1 MNIAK
6 YCALAAT
13 LLANL
18 MSGKALASDS
28 LSACMNT
35 NQKVT
40 KSVYL
45 SSGSTNSLNKKKILQ
60 KYIPSALLGKKTSA
74 TPEAAPNSPEN
85 AAQELEQELDTLPT
99 PLQEPTSSL
108 ESAPESIAPEQTPAL
123 EQELGMAT
131 TPAINTAAT
140 TEIEQALELV
150 PAQQVIEPVVQT
162 PPSISTPIILEQ
174 ANNQPVM
181 AENTVLDTLLN
192 SASINQVTEK
202 IAKYDEG
209 ITAMKKIRKSLVR
222 LLILQLN
229 KNTTLNFAQEQQDIQ
244 RDLIDGTRSFYDFF
258 NDFQKNPTPWL
269 PRYLQDKGFLPFEF
283 ILDKEKL
290 ANLPAPATLDMQ
302 TTSSQDIIDAAIK
315 IVQTDKASKITSLP
329 ANTNVQ
335 DQVDTLLQHA
345 LDNAIQEVATPSMQ
359 TVEKEQT
366 VEQPTEKATIQRA
379 SQQTEPAQQA
389 VAKAPTP
396 QLAADI
402 SFLILD
408 AKYSK
413 NKMKIL
419 EFGEGPR
426 SRFAG
431 YDKLFG
437 DGKIW
442 EMFWHYTS
450 QFNKQVWYVGPA
462 LKEKSAQ
469 NEIAFKKF
477 NSIGGIAVTSIK
489 DLVRHAKFPA
499 PKEITEEHNIS
510 SYEGIVVF
518 RHMNAGDE
526 VANAF
531 KKQYPHLLV
540 LDSATGRHVNNK
552 YLTST
557 LFDTKQLSDY
567 RPQCKAYPK
576 QYKKDLAQT
585 IINEFGCS
593 MMVIKPLN
601 AFKGEG
607 IVVTHQKDLDTH
619 LKSILTVP
627 QISKKTKS
635 ETPLNDIE
643 KYWARDKNKSFIV
656 EEYESSQPIDIK
668 GDLYDPTM
676 RMVFT
681 MHYDN
686 KKIHLTFLDGY
697 WKLPAK
703 PLVGDGSLN
712 EKHISKISSSG
723 TSSAAIS
730 STDLNNAKLA
740 LQKALPRLYFKMM
753 KTTKTLQNN
762 KSLPVKPVTL
772 LRNAAPTNT
781 N

>member
-18 MSGKALASDS
+18 MSGWALASDS
-28 LSACMNT
+28 LSLCMNP

-40 KSVYL
+40 KSVYIA
-45 SSGSTNSLNKKKILQ
+45 SGSTSSLNKKKILQ
-60 KYIPSALLGKKTSA
+60 KYIPSALLGKKTSV
-74 TPEAAPNSPEN
+74 TPEVAPNKQEDT
-85 AAQELEQELDTLPT
+85 AQELEQELDTLPT
-99 PLQEPTSSL
+99 EPQELTSSL
-108 ESAPESIAPEQTPAL
+108 ESTHENTAPEQSPAL
-123 EQELGMAT
+123 EQELGMAAT
-131 TPAINTAAT
+131 TALTTEAT
-140 TEIEQALELV
+140 TEIEQALELT
-150 PAQQVIEPVVQT
+150 PAQQIAEPVTQT
-162 PPSISTPIILEQ
+162 PPSISSPIVLEQ
-174 ANNQPVM
+174 TNTQPVIN
-181 AENTVLDTLLN
+181 ENSVLDTLLN

-244 RDLIDGTRSFYDFF
+244 RDLVDGTRSFYDFF

-290 ANLPAPATLDMQ
+290 TNVPAPATLDMQ
-302 TTSSQDIIDAAIK
+302 TTSSQDIIDTAIK
-315 IVQTDKASKITSLP
+315 IVQTDKASKINNMPAP
-329 ANTNVQ
+329 ANVQ
-335 DQVDTLLQHA
+335 EQIDTLLQSA
-345 LDNAIQEVATPSMQ
+345 LDNAIQEVATPSVQ
-359 TVEKEQT
+359 LVEKEQT
-366 VEQPTEKATIQRA
+366 IEQPNQDIQRA
-379 SQQTEPAQQA
+379 SQQAEPAQQA

-450 QFNKQVWYVGPA
+450 QFKKQVWYVGPA

-489 DLVRHAKFPA
+489 DLVRHPKFPA
-499 PKEITEEHNIS
+499 QKEITEEHNIS
-510 SYEGIVVF
+510 SYEGIVIF
-518 RHMNAGDE
+518 RHLNAADE
-526 VANAF
+526 VVTAF

-593 MMVIKPLN
+593 MLVIKPLN

-619 LKSILTVP
+619 LKNILTVP
-627 QISKKTKS
+627 QITKKTKS
-635 ETPLNDIE
+635 ATTLSDIE

-703 PLVGDGSLN
+703 PLVGDGTLN
-712 EKHISKISSSG
+712 EKHISKIGSSG
-723 TSSAAIS
+723 ISSAAIS
-730 STDLNNAKLA
+730 SVDLNNAKLA

-753 KTTKTLQNN
+753 KTTKHVQNS
-762 KSLPVKPVTL
+762 KSLPLKPVTL
-772 LRNAAPTNT
+772 LRNAAPTKT